1 MSLLFFKEREMVT
14 VEKIVKAEPKL
25 GEFFSVLSDK
35 EKVLSEELS
44 EKVDLLG
51 VLLISAGQRGVTTG
65 MFEDIIP
72 IALSIVE
79 EVKSEVHLN
88 GV

>member
-1 MSLLFFKEREMVT
+1 MST
-14 VEKIVKAEPKL
+14 VEEIVKAEPKL
-25 GEFFSVLSDK
+25 GEFFNILSDK

-44 EKVDLLG
+44 EKVDMLG
-51 VLLISAGQRGVTTG
+51 VLLINAGQRGITVG
-65 MFEDIIP
+65 MFEDILP
-72 IALSIVE
+72 IALGIVD

>member
-1 MSLLFFKEREMVT
+1 MLTTDE
-14 VEKIVKAEPKL
+14 IVKAEPRL
-25 GEFFSVLSDK
+25 AEFFNILSDK

-44 EKVDLLG
+44 EKVSMLG
-51 VLLISAGQRGVTTG
+51 VLLISAGQRGITEG
-65 MFEDIIP
+65 MFEDILP
-72 IALSIVE
+72 VALGIVD

>member
-1 MSLLFFKEREMVT
+1 MVMLT
-14 VEKIVKAEPKL
+14 TDEIVKAEPRL
-25 GEFFSVLSDK
+25 AEFFNILSDK

-44 EKVDLLG
+44 EKVSMLG
-51 VLLISAGQRGVTTG
+51 VLLISAGQRGITEG
-65 MFEDIIP
+65 MFEDILP
-72 IALSIVE
+72 VALGIVD

>member
-1 MSLLFFKEREMVT
+1 MLTTDE
-14 VEKIVKAEPKL
+14 IVKAEPRL
-25 GEFFSVLSDK
+25 GEFFNILSDK

-44 EKVDLLG
+44 EKVDMLG
-51 VLLISAGQRGVTTG
+51 VLLINAGQRGITVG
-65 MFEDIIP
+65 MFEDILP
-72 IALSIVE
+72 IALGIVE